1 MKIVIDSLIPF
12 IEGVFEPYAEV
23 VYLKG
28 EDMRHDDIADADAL
42 VIRSRTRCNATML
55 GGTSVR
61 LISTATIGTGH
72 IDLDYCKEM
81 GIFVSNASGA
91 NAGGVMNYV
100 LSALYGVASRKAI
113 RMDGFTFGIVGA
125 GHVGSRVEAAAR
137 ELGFKVLRTD
147 PPRAEEEGEY
157 DFCTLD
163 YLLDNANIVS
173 LHLPLNDS
181 TRGMADEAFFDRMR
195 PGTVFINAASGE
207 LVVDPALKA
216 ALPKLG
222 AVIIDAWNNEPDVD
236 KELISLVDIATPHIA
251 GYSYQ
256 GKQRSTA
263 SAVRTVA
270 RFFDIK
276 PLLEFFPET
285 EIKELEA
292 VKLDVR
298 GKSQGQIASLFQYNY
313 PIFIDDF
320 MFRIN
325 PDGFV
330 GLRENYSYRRE
341 FYID

>member
-28 EDMRHDDIADADAL
+28 EDIRHDDIADADAL
-42 VIRSRTRCNATML
+42 VIRSRTRCSASML
-55 GGTSVR
+55 GGSSVK

-72 IDLDYCKEM
+72 IDMDYCSER

-100 LSALYGVASRKAI
+100 FSALYGVASRKSI
-113 RMDGFTFGIVGA
+113 RLDGCSFGIVGL

-137 ELGFKVLRTD
+137 ELGFKVLRYD
-147 PPRAEEEGEY
+147 PPRAEEEGGY
-157 DFCTLD
+157 DFCSLD
-163 YLLDNANIVS
+163 YLLENANIVS
-173 LHLPLNDS
+173 LHLTLNDS
-181 TRGMADEAFFDRMR
+181 TRGMADEAFFAKMR
-195 PGTVFINAASGE
+195 PGAVFINAASGE

-216 ALPKLG
+216 AIPKLG
-222 AVIIDAWNNEPDVD
+222 AVIIDAWNNEPSVD
-236 KELISLVDIATPHIA
+236 KELVSMVDIATPHIA

-263 SAVRTVA
+263 TVVRTVA
-270 RFFDIK
+270 RYFDIK

-313 PIFIDDF
+313 
-320 MFRIN
+320 
-325 PDGFV
+325 
-330 GLRENYSYRRE
+330 LSL
-341 FYID
+341 

>member
-28 EDMRHDDIADADAL
+28 EDIRHDDIVDADAL
-42 VIRSRTRCNATML
+42 VIRSRTRCDANML
-55 GGTSVR
+55 GGSSVK

-72 IDLDYCKEM
+72 IDLDYCSER
-81 GIFVSNASGA
+81 GIFVSNSSGA

-100 LSALYGVASRKAI
+100 LSALYGVASRKSI
-113 RMDGFTFGIVGA
+113 RLDGCSFGIVGL

-137 ELGFKVLRTD
+137 ELGFKVLRYD
-147 PPRAEEEGEY
+147 PPRAEQEGGY
-157 DFCTLD
+157 DFCSLE

-173 LHLPLNDS
+173 LHLTLNDS
-181 TRGMADEAFFDRMR
+181 TRGMADEAFFSRMR
-195 PGTVFINAASGE
+195 PGAIFINAASGE

-216 ALPKLG
+216 AVPKLG
-222 AVIIDAWNNEPDVD
+222 AVIVDAWNNEPAVD
-236 KELISLVDIATPHIA
+236 KELVSMVDIATPHIA

-263 SAVRTVA
+263 TAVRTVA
-270 RFFDIK
+270 RYFDIK

-320 MFRIN
+320 MFRID

-341 FYID
+341 FFID

>member
-28 EDMRHDDIADADAL
+28 EDMRHDDIADADAM

-55 GGTSVR
+55 GGTSIR

-147 PPRAEEEGEY
+147 PPRAEEEGGY

-292 VKLDVR
+292 VRLDVR

-341 FYID
+341 FFID

>member
-28 EDMRHDDIADADAL
+28 EDIRHDDIVDADAL
-42 VIRSRTRCNATML
+42 VIRSRTRCDANML
-55 GGTSVR
+55 GGSSVK

-72 IDLDYCKEM
+72 IDLDYCSER
-81 GIFVSNASGA
+81 GIFVSNSSGA

-100 LSALYGVASRKAI
+100 LSALYGVASRKSI
-113 RMDGFTFGIVGA
+113 RLDGCSFGIVGL

-137 ELGFKVLRTD
+137 ELGFKVLRYD
-147 PPRAEEEGEY
+147 PPRAEREGGY
-157 DFCTLD
+157 DFCSLE

-173 LHLPLNDS
+173 LHLTLNDS
-181 TRGMADEAFFDRMR
+181 TRGMADEAFFSRMR
-195 PGTVFINAASGE
+195 PGAIFINAASGE

-216 ALPKLG
+216 AVPKLG
-222 AVIIDAWNNEPDVD
+222 AVIIDAWNNEPSVD
-236 KELISLVDIATPHIA
+236 KELISVVDIATPHIA

-263 SAVRTVA
+263 TAVRTVA

-341 FYID
+341 FFID

>member
-12 IEGVFEPYAEV
+12 VEGVFEPYADV

-28 EDMRHDDIADADAL
+28 EDIRHDDIADADAL
-42 VIRSRTRCNATML
+42 VIRSRTRCSASML
-55 GGTSVR
+55 GGTSVK

-72 IDLDYCKEM
+72 IDLDYCSER

-100 LSALYGVASRKAI
+100 MSALYGVASRKAI

-137 ELGFKVLRTD
+137 ELGFKVLRND
-147 PPRAEEEGEY
+147 PPRAEEEGGY
-157 DFCTLD
+157 DFCSLD

-181 TRGMADEAFFDRMR
+181 TRGMADESFFNRIR

-207 LVVDPALKA
+207 LVVEPALKA
-216 ALPKLG
+216 AVPKLG
-222 AVIIDAWNNEPDVD
+222 AVIVDAWNNEPFVD
-236 KELISLVDIATPHIA
+236 KDLISMVDIATPHIA

-263 SAVRTVA
+263 TAVRTVA

-325 PDGFV
+325 PDSFV

-341 FYID
+341 FFID

>member
-1 MKIVIDSLIPF
+1 MKIVIDKLIPF
-12 IEGVFEPYAEV
+12 VEGVFEPYAEV

-28 EDMRHDDIADADAL
+28 EDIRHDDIVDADAL

-55 GGTSVR
+55 GGTSVK
-61 LISTATIGTGH
+61 LISTATIGTGN
-72 IDLDYCKEM
+72 IDLDYCSER
-81 GIFVSNASGA
+81 GIFVSNASGS

-100 LSALYGVASRKAI
+100 LSALYGVASRKSI
-113 RMDGFTFGIVGA
+113 RLDGYTFGIVGA
-125 GHVGSRVEAAAR
+125 GHVGSRVEAAAK

-147 PPRAEEEGEY
+147 PPRAEEEGSY

-173 LHLPLNDS
+173 LHLTLNDS
-181 TRGMADEAFFDRMR
+181 TRGMADDSFFARMR
-195 PGTVFINAASGE
+195 PGAIFINAASGE
-207 LVVDPALKA
+207 LVVDHALKSA
-216 ALPKLG
+216 VPKLG
-222 AVIIDAWNNEPDVD
+222 AVIIDAWNNEPGVD
-236 KELISLVDIATPHIA
+236 KELVSMVDIATPHIA

-256 GKQRSTA
+256 GKQRSSA
-263 SAVRTVA
+263 AAVRTVA

-276 PLLEFFPET
+276 PLVDFFPET

>member
-28 EDMRHDDIADADAL
+28 EDIRHDDIADADAL

-55 GGTSVR
+55 GGTSVK

-72 IDLDYCKEM
+72 IDLDYCSER

-100 LSALYGVASRKAI
+100 MSALYGVASRKSI

-125 GHVGSRVEAAAR
+125 GHVGGRVEAAAR

-147 PPRAEEEGEY
+147 PPRAEEEGGY
-157 DFCTLD
+157 DFCTID
-163 YLLDNANIVS
+163 YLLEKSNIVS

-181 TRGMADEAFFDRMR
+181 TRGMADESFFNRMR
-195 PGTVFINAASGE
+195 PGAVFINAASGE

-216 ALPKLG
+216 AIPKLG
-222 AVIIDAWNNEPDVD
+222 AVIVDAWNNEPFVD
-236 KELISLVDIATPHIA
+236 KELISMVDIATPHIA

-263 SAVRTVA
+263 TAVRTVA

-330 GLRENYSYRRE
+330 ELRENYSYRRE
-341 FYID
+341 FFID

>member
-12 IEGVFEPYAEV
+12 VEGVFEPYADV

-28 EDMRHDDIADADAL
+28 EDIRHDDIADADAL
-42 VIRSRTRCNATML
+42 VIRSRTRCSASML
-55 GGTSVR
+55 GGTSVK
-61 LISTATIGTGH
+61 LISTATIGMGH
-72 IDLDYCKEM
+72 IDLDYCSER

-100 LSALYGVASRKAI
+100 MSALYGVASRKAI

-137 ELGFKVLRTD
+137 ELGFKVLRND
-147 PPRAEEEGEY
+147 PPRAEEEGGY
-157 DFCTLD
+157 DFCSLE

-181 TRGMADEAFFDRMR
+181 TRGMADESFFNRLR

-207 LVVDPALKA
+207 LVVEPALKA
-216 ALPKLG
+216 AVPKLG
-222 AVIIDAWNNEPDVD
+222 AVIIDAWNNEPYVD
-236 KELISLVDIATPHIA
+236 KDLISMVDIATPHIA

-263 SAVRTVA
+263 TAVRTVA

-330 GLRENYSYRRE
+330 ELRENYSYRRE
-341 FYID
+341 FFID

>member
-28 EDMRHDDIADADAL
+28 EDIRHDDIVDADAL

-81 GIFVSNASGA
+81 GIFVSTASGA

-125 GHVGSRVEAAAR
+125 GHVGSRVEAAAK

-147 PPRAEEEGEY
+147 PPRAETEGGY
-157 DFCTLD
+157 DFCSLD
-163 YLLDNANIVS
+163 YLLDNADIVS

-181 TRGMADEAFFDRMR
+181 TRGMADEEFFNRMR
-195 PGTVFINAASGE
+195 PGTVFINAANGE

-263 SAVRTVA
+263 AAVRTVA
-270 RFFDIK
+270 RFFDFK

-341 FYID
+341 FFID

>member
-1 MKIVIDSLIPF
+1 MKIVVDRLIPF
-12 IEGVFEPYAEV
+12 VEGVFEPYAEV

-28 EDMRHDDIADADAL
+28 EDIRRDDIQDADAL
-42 VIRSRTRCNATML
+42 VIRSRTRCDASML
-55 GGTSVR
+55 GGSSVK
-61 LISTATIGTGH
+61 LISTATIGTGN
-72 IDLDYCKEM
+72 IDLDYCRER

-91 NAGGVMNYV
+91 NAGGVMDYV
-100 LSALYGVASRKAI
+100 LSALYGVASRKSI
-113 RMDGFTFGIVGA
+113 KLDGFTLGIVGA
-125 GHVGSRVEAAAR
+125 GHVGSRVEASAN
-137 ELGFKVLRTD
+137 ELGFKVLRCD
-147 PPRAEEEGEY
+147 PPRAEEEGNY
-157 DFCTLD
+157 DFCSLD
-163 YLLDNANIVS
+163 YLLENSNIVS
-173 LHLPLNDS
+173 LHVPINDS
-181 TRGMADEAFFDRMR
+181 TRGMAGDAFFAKMR
-195 PGTVFINAASGE
+195 PGTIFINAASGE
-207 LVVDPALKA
+207 LVVDSALKA
-216 ALPKLG
+216 AIPKLG

-236 KELISLVDIATPHIA
+236 KELVSMVDIATPHIA

-256 GKQRSTA
+256 GKQRSSAT
-263 SAVRTVA
+263 AVRTVA
-270 RFFDIK
+270 RFFGIQ

>member
-1 MKIVIDSLIPF
+1 MKIVVDRLIPF
-12 IEGVFEPYAEV
+12 VEGVFEPYAEV

-28 EDMRHDDIADADAL
+28 EDIRRDDIQDADAL
-42 VIRSRTRCNATML
+42 VIRSRTRCDASML
-55 GGTSVR
+55 GGSSVK
-61 LISTATIGTGH
+61 LISTATIGTGS
-72 IDLDYCKEM
+72 IDLDDCRER
-81 GIFVSNASGA
+81 GIFVSNAAGA
-91 NAGGVMNYV
+91 NAAGVMDYV
-100 LSALYGVASRKAI
+100 LSALYGVASRKSI
-113 RMDGFTFGIVGA
+113 KLDGFTLGIVGA
-125 GHVGSRVEAAAR
+125 GHVGSRVEASAN
-137 ELGFKVLRTD
+137 ELGFKVLRCD
-147 PPRAEEEGEY
+147 PPRAEEEGNY
-157 DFCTLD
+157 DFCSLD
-163 YLLDNANIVS
+163 YLLENSNIVS
-173 LHLPLNDS
+173 LHVPINDS
-181 TRGMADEAFFDRMR
+181 TRGMAGDAFFAKMR
-195 PGTVFINAASGE
+195 PGTIFINAASGE
-207 LVVDPALKA
+207 LVVDSALKA
-216 ALPKLG
+216 AIPKLG

-236 KELISLVDIATPHIA
+236 KELVSMVDIATPHIA

-270 RFFDIK
+270 RFFGIQ

>member
-12 IEGVFEPYAEV
+12 VEGVFEPYADV

-28 EDMRHDDIADADAL
+28 EDIRHEDIVDADAL
-42 VIRSRTRCNATML
+42 VIRSRTRCNAAML
-55 GGTSVR
+55 AGTSVK

-72 IDLDYCKEM
+72 IDLEYCGEN

-100 LSALYGVASRKAI
+100 MSALYGVASRKSI

-147 PPRAEEEGEY
+147 PPRAEEEGAYE
-157 DFCTLD
+157 FCTLD
-163 YLLDNANIVS
+163 HLLDNANIVS
-173 LHLPLNDS
+173 LHLTLNDS
-181 TRGMADEAFFDRMR
+181 TRGMADEAFFARMR
-195 PGTVFINAASGE
+195 PGTVFINTANGE
-207 LVVDPALKA
+207 LVVDSALKA
-216 ALPKLG
+216 AIPKLG

-236 KELISLVDIATPHIA
+236 PELISMVDIATPHIA

-263 SAVRTVA
+263 TAVRTVA
-270 RFFDIK
+270 RYFDIK

-325 PDGFV
+325 PGGFV
-330 GLRENYSYRRE
+330 GLREDYSYRRE
-341 FYID
+341 FFID